1 MPKKGG
7 PHLLLCGCPFFSQ
20 IFTIPFLD
28 TEIKLFLGK
37 ISKNPEGIFFSQ
49 KLLSKFRF
57 FGEYLYTMKE
67 SISVKQDY
75 VMIMHNPVEDSY
87 NYIVYH
93 VLDISK
99 VDGKTYVNV
108 QNKTPEGTIKR
119 FTLTEVKFYDL
130 LSSGFLTRLQK

>member
-1 MPKKGG
+1 M
-7 PHLLLCGCPFFSQ
+7 
-20 IFTIPFLD
+20 
-28 TEIKLFLGK
+28 GK
-37 ISKNPEGIFFSQ
+37 ISKNPEGKFFSQ

-99 VDGKTYVNV
+99 VGDKTYVNV